1 MREIIIKS
9 SVPLTSA
16 QKQRLEKGLREA
28 DKSEELRF
36 RYVIDAIVGGVMI
49 VDGEDVY
56 DASVA
61 SELRRIR
68 KNSEKILH
76 SHKDGVSVKD
86 IPDLLKSKL
95 SEMIG
100 HKPDFEHCGKVISA
114 ADGVIKVE
122 GLNNCRYGELLL
134 VGTGGFA
141 LAMNLEKD
149 TVGAIVLSDADSA
162 EYGDYV
168 YTTGKIIEVP
178 VGEELL
184 GRVVNPLGMPLDGG
198 KRISGDETRC
208 IESPAPQIIDRQKV
222 SEPLETGIL
231 AIDSMIPIGKG
242 QRELII
248 GDRQTGKTSIA
259 TDAIINQKGKNVYCV
274 YVAIGQRAAGVGKL
288 ISTLKKHGA
297 MEYTTVVLTTA
308 DDSAPLQYIA
318 PYTGAA
324 IAEQFMYDGKDVLIV
339 YDDLSKH
346 AVAYRAISLLLRRP
360 AGREA
365 YPGDVFYIH
374 SRLLERAAKLSDEMG
389 GGSVTALPIIET
401 LAGDIS
407 AYIPTNVISIT
418 DGQIYLES
426 ELFHSG
432 VRPAINV
439 GLSVSRV
446 GGQAQRPFIRK
457 VSSSLRLDI
466 AHYRELEVFA
476 QFGSSLGDS
485 TKAVLD
491 SGAKTVE
498 ALKQNEGEPMSF
510 LKEAVSLYAVSNG
523 FLKEIPLRCVGAF
536 LRELYDHFEEKQ
548 PALLRSLSD
557 RGALDHREEIRF
569 NEVIEAFVKEFT
581 ERHAEQ

>member
-95 SEMIG
+95 SEMID

-231 AIDSMIPIGKG
+231 AIASMIPIGKG

>member
-95 SEMIG
+95 SEMID

-485 TKAVLD
+485 TKAVVG

-498 ALKQNEGEPMSF
+498 ALKQNGGEPMSF

>member
-36 RYVIDAIVGGVMI
+36 RYVIDAIIGGVMI

-95 SEMIG
+95 SEMID

-288 ISTLKKHGA
+288 INTLKKHGA

-491 SGAKTVE
+491 SGARTVE

-510 LKEAVSLYAVSNG
+510 LKEAVSLYAVSKG
-523 FLKEIPLRCVGAF
+523 FLKEIPLRCVGGF
-536 LRELYDHFEEKQ
+536 LRELYDHFEKKQ

>member
-95 SEMIG
+95 SEMID

-198 KRISGDETRC
+198 MRISGDETRC

>member
-95 SEMIG
+95 SEMID

>member
-95 SEMIG
+95 SEMID

-491 SGAKTVE
+491 SGARTVE

>member
-95 SEMIG
+95 SEMID

-510 LKEAVSLYAVSNG
+510 LEEAVSLYAVSNG